1 MKTASNQIQY
11 WAHMLDEC
19 MSEKACNALHES
31 TDEAK
36 AKNYR
41 LAISQCEKEL
51 KEVVKRYDFLD
62 EVVFDDDCFYVNLA
76 NKDDMSKDEK
86 FKEAYSK
93 IDKIAHDWFPKCKV
107 DYDCDGNLNYIG
119 WVTQSFFEESQS
131 LNEGGEWI
139 QKEPKTLEE
148 HINALES
155 LVSDLVY
162 ELDERG
168 GYPLLDDAI
177 SVAKDTFKRLRQLAN
192 VDDTPS
198 YVIGEAA
205 KGN

>member
-1 MKTASNQIQY
+1 MKYTKKQIEESIKY
-11 WAHMLDEC
+11 W
-19 MSEKACNALHES
+19 EKVLES
-31 TDEAK
+31 
-36 AKNYR
+36 
-41 LAISQCEKEL
+41 
-51 KEVVKRYDFLD
+51 
-62 EVVFDDDCFYVNLA
+62 
-76 NKDDMSKDEK
+76 
-86 FKEAYSK
+86 
-93 IDKIAHDWFPKCKV
+93 
-107 DYDCDGNLNYIG
+107 
-119 WVTQSFFEESQS
+119 FEESQS

-205 KGN
+205 KRN